1 MLVHYANLL
10 ITLNRK
16 EQALNYLTKAFK
28 IAPQNTEVWTS
39 MLSVSEFKNEPIA
52 KEVQKMA
59 IEKIKQHPTDPLMH
73 TLKFLTK
80 E

>member
-1 MLVHYANLL
+1 
-10 ITLNRK
+10 
-16 EQALNYLTKAFK
+16 
-28 IAPQNTEVWTS
+28 

-59 IEKIKQHPTDPLMH
+59 IDKIKQHPTDPLML